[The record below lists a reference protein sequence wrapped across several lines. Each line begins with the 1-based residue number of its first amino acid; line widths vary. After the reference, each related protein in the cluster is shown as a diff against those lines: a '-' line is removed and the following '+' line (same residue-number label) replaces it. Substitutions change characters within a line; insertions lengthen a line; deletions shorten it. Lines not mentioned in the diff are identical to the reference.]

1 MHRVT
6 TVLALKSE
14 NDLKVIT
21 HIHLDSSEPWPQ
33 RYSSTIL
40 PYEVTAADCEANI
53 TAQTGLTASMFC
65 CLGIVNKDLG
75 VIWGDFRSELLVI

>member
-1 MHRVT
+1 MHRVK

-40 PYEVTAADCEANI
+40 PYEVTTADCEANT
-53 TAQTGLTASMFC
+53 TAQTADFPRGLWREVDGYSPS
-65 CLGIVNKDLG
+65 
-75 VIWGDFRSELLVI
+75 IWRG